1 MSTSFKVACVQMAAG
16 REFAPNIEKLSV
28 LIQLA
33 RKGGADLITLPEA
46 ITMIE
51 PVAEKALAKALPE
64 DRHPG
69 LAALREAARE
79 TGAWI
84 LIGSLN
90 IRHDSGKVA
99 NRSFL
104 LDSEGAIVAR
114 YDKIHLFDVKLAN
127 GETYRESATV
137 EPGTK
142 AVLAPTPWGLL
153 GMSVCYDLRFPHL
166 YRDLAKAGASYLT
179 IPSAFTLS
187 TGQVHWHA
195 LVRVRAIETGSFI
208 FAPAQGGSHA
218 EGRKTYGHSLIVDP
232 WGEMLADG
240 GTDEG
245 VIIAEIDPAK
255 VAEARARIPALAHDR
270 PYDAPTD
277 ATADRDAAE

>member
-1 MSTSFKVACVQMAAG
+1 MT
-16 REFAPNIEKLSV
+16 
-28 LIQLA
+28 
-33 RKGGADLITLPEA
+33 
-46 ITMIE
+46 
-51 PVAEKALAKALPE
+51 
-64 DRHPG
+64 
-69 LAALREAARE
+69 
-79 TGAWI
+79 
-84 LIGSLN
+84 
-90 IRHDSGKVA
+90 
-99 NRSFL
+99 
-104 LDSEGAIVAR
+104 
-114 YDKIHLFDVKLAN
+114 
-127 GETYRESATV
+127 
-137 EPGTK
+137 
-142 AVLAPTPWGLL
+142 
-153 GMSVCYDLRFPHL
+153 VCYDLRFPHL
-166 YRDLAKAGASYLT
+166 YRDLAKAGASFLT

-240 GTDEG
+240 GPDEG

-270 PYDAPTD
+270 PYESPAD